1 MHKGS
6 GAATGTGSRAITASE
21 EAMGAAAAN
30 SDTLM
35 VLDRA
40 STNVELMDLRHAR
53 VKVTMIFEY
62 MAYVLSARRKDKL
75 GER

>member
-1 MHKGS
+1 MGDV
-6 GAATGTGSRAITASE
+6 AAK
-21 EAMGAAAAN
+21 

-40 STNVELMDLRHAR
+40 PTNAELMDLRHAR

-62 MAYVLSARRKDKL
+62 IVYVLSAYRKDKL

>member
-1 MHKGS
+1 
-6 GAATGTGSRAITASE
+6 
-21 EAMGAAAAN
+21 MGAAAAK

-35 VLDRA
+35 MLDRA
-40 STNVELMDLRHAR
+40 STNVGLMNLRHAR

-62 MAYVLSARRKDKL
+62 MVYVLSARRKDKL

>member
-1 MHKGS
+1 
-6 GAATGTGSRAITASE
+6 
-21 EAMGAAAAN
+21 MGAAAAK

-62 MAYVLSARRKDKL
+62 MVYVLSAPRKDKL